1 MHFNLIDNPVWVFLT
16 KCVDLFIICLLWILF
31 SLPVVTIGAST
42 AALYHSVHKTILNS
56 EGYPSKT
63 FWHSF
68 RTNWKQGIILTLLCL
83 LPAAFCWTSWQFADR
98 LGEGHP
104 VGLVY
109 RTAAILAAVL
119 TFSTLL
125 YLFPLLS
132 RFYMSTK
139 ELIRASFALAIIRAG
154 FTLLLD
160 LVIAVCILG
169 IYLVPAAIFIL
180 PGLGAMAA
188 ERLVEPAI
196 RKAMDASE
204 AAKKENS
211 PEEESEDEPPEE

>member
-16 KCVDLFIICLLWILF
+16 KCVDLFILCLLWILF
-31 SLPVVTIGAST
+31 SLPVVTVGAST
-42 AALYHSVHKTILNS
+42 AALYHGVHKTILNS
-56 EGYPSKT
+56 EGYPSAT
-63 FWHSF
+63 FWRSF
-68 RTNWKQGIILTLLCL
+68 RTNWKQGILLTLLCL

-104 VGLVY
+104 VGFVY
-109 RTAAILAAVL
+109 RVAAVLAAVL

-132 RFYMSTK
+132 RFYMGTR
-139 ELIRASFALAIIRAG
+139 ELIRTAFALAVIRAG

-169 IYLVPAAIFIL
+169 IYLIPASIFIL

-196 RKAMDASE
+196 QKAMDASE
-204 AAKKENS
+204 AAKKES
-211 PEEESEDEPPEE
+211 SQEEMSEDRLP